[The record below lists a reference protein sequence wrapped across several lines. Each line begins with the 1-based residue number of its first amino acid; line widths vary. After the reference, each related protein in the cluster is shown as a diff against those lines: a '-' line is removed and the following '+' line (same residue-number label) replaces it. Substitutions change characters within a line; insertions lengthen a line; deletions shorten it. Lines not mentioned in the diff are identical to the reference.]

1 MDSARREAGAG
12 VLVSAL
18 GGGILAPITPR
29 YAVRDLARD
38 IGAPVVVAACAE
50 PGAAGQARIAA
61 EAARG
66 AGLQVAGVV
75 LTGWPDSP
83 DRVLL
88 DERRVL
94 AELLGRE
101 IEVLPASDEGTAGRW
116 PVDEWLEPPDG
127 DVADAAPAETALE
140 PYTAW
145 ESRPVGDPRG
155 TPRPE
160 IMAAML
166 EIVAAEGPMRATRAY
181 ALYNR
186 ASGGRKLTNV
196 ARAPLSS
203 AMQWLARENK
213 IMLTADNEI
222 PWQGDDLVR
231 LPDTP
236 AVRVRELGPRV
247 LEEVPLDEIAEL
259 ISRLR
264 RGRGLTDPAELK
276 RAVLSA
282 YGLVRL
288 TARADEYLTL
298 AIDLAG

>member
-1 MDSARREAGAG
+1 
-12 VLVSAL
+12 LV
-18 GGGILAPITPR
+18 
-29 YAVRDLARD
+29 
-38 IGAPVVVAACAE
+38 
-50 PGAAGQARIAA
+50 
-61 EAARG
+61 
-66 AGLQVAGVV
+66 
-75 LTGWPDSP
+75 
-83 DRVLL
+83 
-88 DERRVL
+88 
-94 AELLGRE
+94 GRE
-101 IEVLPASDEGTAGRW
+101 VEVLPASDEGAAGRW
-116 PVDEWLEPPDG
+116 PVDQWLEPPAGDVG
-127 DVADAAPAETALE
+127 DVATAETVLE

-145 ESRPVGDPRG
+145 EARPVGDPRG
-155 TPRPE
+155 TSRPE

-181 ALYNR
+181 TLYNR

-203 AMQWLARENK
+203 AMHWLARENK
-213 IMLTADNEI
+213 IVLTADNEI
-222 PWQGDDLVR
+222 PWQGDDLVH

-259 ISRLR
+259 IGRLR
-264 RGRGLTDPAELK
+264 TGQGLTDAPELK

-282 YGLVRL
+282 YGLVRM